1 MIHFGNNKS
10 SIFVTYAALCVVGF
24 AGVTLLSFT
33 GKSNDLAA
41 VVAFFAFYGFFCTT
55 SVFYVLGKQKAWMES
70 INTHVD
76 RSHDSLNERMNDV
89 YRQISDESRVL
100 NESIHANTDELWRE
114 IGRIGDQVEEC
125 CESSKCCKK

>member
-55 SVFYVLGKQKAWMES
+55 SVFYVLGKQKAWMEA
-70 INTHVD
+70 INTSVD
-76 RSHDSLNERMNDV
+76 RSHDRLNECMNDV
-89 YRQISDESRVL
+89 YRQMSEESRAL
-100 NESIHANTDELWRE
+100 NDTMHSTTDDLWRE
-114 IGRIGDQVEEC
+114 VGRISDKVEDC
-125 CESSKCCKK
+125 CESSKYCKK